1 MEKLNSLYFTAQRKA
16 QDCVDRVKNT
26 LSRKERGLDQVVI
39 MLLIIAVAAA
49 VIGLSYW
56 IAQNATKKVNDGVNG
71 QIDNWFSIGTRHDNI
86 TGGGGGH

>member
-26 LSRKERGLDQVVI
+26 LSRKEKGLDQVVI

-56 IAQNATKKVNDGVNG
+56 IAQRATKQVDTGVKN
-71 QIDNWFSIGTRHDNI
+71 QIDKWFDLGGRHQIDVSK
-86 TGGGGGH
+86 

>member
-26 LSRKERGLDQVVI
+26 LSRKEKGLDQVVI

-56 IAQNATKKVNDGVNG
+56 IAQNATKQVDAGVNKQIKGWFDLGHGHQVDVGG
-71 QIDNWFSIGTRHDNI
+71 Q
-86 TGGGGGH
+86 

>member
-26 LSRKERGLDQVVI
+26 LSRKEKGLDQVVI

-49 VIGLSYW
+49 VIGLAYW
-56 IAQNATKKVNDGVNG
+56 IAQRATKQVDTGVNG
-71 QIDNWFSIGTRHDNI
+71 QISKWFDLGTKHQTDVQ
-86 TGGGGGH
+86 

>member
-26 LSRKERGLDQVVI
+26 LSRKEKGLDQVVI

-49 VIGLSYW
+49 VIGLAYW
-56 IAQNATKKVNDGVNG
+56 IAQNATKNVDKGVND
-71 QIDNWFSIGTRHDNI
+71 QIAQWFDIGTRSDTI
-86 TGGGGGH
+86 TGGGK

>member
-26 LSRKERGLDQVVI
+26 LSRKEKGLDQVVI

-49 VIGLSYW
+49 VIGLSYLV
-56 IAQNATKKVNDGVNG
+56 AQRATKTVDTDVNK
-71 QIDNWFSIGTRHDNI
+71 QIENWFNIGN
-86 TGGGGGH
+86 TGGGDH

>member
-26 LSRKERGLDQVVI
+26 LSRKEKGLDQVVI

-56 IAQNATKKVNDGVNG
+56 IAQNATEQVKTGVNNQITRWFDIG
-71 QIDNWFSIGTRHDNI
+71 QQSPGRR
-86 TGGGGGH
+86 

>member
-26 LSRKERGLDQVVI
+26 LSRKEKGLDQVVI

-56 IAQNATKKVNDGVNG
+56 IAQHATEQVDDGVKT
-71 QIDNWFSIGTRHDNI
+71 QIDKWFEL
-86 TGGGGGH
+86 GHGHQVDVRGK